1 MTTIENKAGIID
13 DSLSKSV
20 ELTVHNHLQV
30 LNNKDIVD
38 LHKLVIEE
46 IEMPLYKAVIE
57 NCRYN
62 QCRAAILLGVS
73 RGTLR
78 ARLKY
83 YFGDQYVGSRG

>member
-20 ELTVHNHLQV
+20 ELTVHNHLQA

-57 NCRYN
+57 HCRYN

-83 YFGDQYVGSRG
+83 YFGDQYVGTRG

>member
-1 MTTIENKAGIID
+1 MTTIENKAGMID

-20 ELTVHNHLQV
+20 ERTVHNHLQV

-38 LHKLVIEE
+38 L
-46 IEMPLYKAVIE
+46 YKAVIE
-57 NCRYN
+57 HCRYN

>member
-1 MTTIENKAGIID
+1 MTAIEEKTEALD
-13 DSLSKSV
+13 LSLSKSV
-20 ELTVHNHLQV
+20 AQKVNDHL
-30 LNNKDIVD
+30 LLMDDRHIVD
-38 LHKLVIEE
+38 LYKLVIEE

-57 NCRYN
+57 YCRYN

-83 YFGDQYVGSRG
+83 YFDDQYVGSRG

>member
-1 MTTIENKAGIID
+1 MTTIENKAGMID

-20 ELTVHNHLQV
+20 ERTVHRHLQA

>member
-1 MTTIENKAGIID
+1 MTTIEDKAALIN

-20 ELTVHNHLQV
+20 ERTVHRHLQV
-30 LNNKDIVD
+30 LKNKDIVD

-46 IEMPLYKAVIE
+46 MEMPLYKAAIE
-57 NCRYN
+57 HCRYN

-78 ARLKY
+78 AKLKY
-83 YFGDQYVGSRG
+83 YFGDQYVGSRS